1 MGPFNPEDTSHDVTD
16 NETRIAPGRPEP
28 AVTTSETAALMQQA
42 RLSVAASG
50 LTASGYPSRR
60 SLRSAA
66 PVTAQTVDA
75 APAVATP
82 AAPGSRRAAR
92 EARAAAQ
99 SAAPVTIAAA
109 QSAAPVTIAAAIP
122 AELATVPPSYSV
134 PPTYS
139 VPPAPQVAA
148 PFGTF
153 AAPAPAAAP
162 ATAPVHPSRRS
173 QRERGAAG
181 RPAARPVAATA
192 PRASAAAPVSV
203 RKRLSA
209 AGTMVLVGGL
219 FVSLTLPAYASNDY
233 AGELA
238 DAPAANVVAQTLALD
253 ETAVEAASAIEARD
267 TYETTSAVE
276 LRRLYL
282 DALRQQ
288 RLQEYLA
295 SGHMAMGDD
304 YPWATELGMGQG
316 GGLSPLNYFVRQCTD
331 FVAWRL
337 NRDAGSTRAPFK
349 YVWSNLTPGAG
360 SARSW
365 KSQWE
370 RHGWPISSTPAP
382 GWVAWFPGGNHVAYV
397 NSVLPDGSVF
407 IEEYNWGPDTYNQR
421 IIPAESAIYLS
432 PPPR

>member
-1 MGPFNPEDTSHDVTD
+1 
-16 NETRIAPGRPEP
+16 GRPEP

-50 LTASGYPSRR
+50 LTPSGYPSRR

-75 APAVATP
+75 APAVPTP

-92 EARAAAQ
+92 EAR
-99 SAAPVTIAAA
+99 AAA

-134 PPTYS
+134 PP
-139 VPPAPQVAA
+139 APQVAA

-153 AAPAPAAAP
+153 AAPAPTAAP

-192 PRASAAAPVSV
+192 PRASADAPVSV

-219 FVSLTLPAYASNDY
+219 FVSLTLPAYASHDY

-253 ETAVEAASAIEARD
+253 ETAVEAASA
-267 TYETTSAVE
+267 
-276 LRRLYL
+276 
-282 DALRQQ
+282 
-288 RLQEYLA
+288 
-295 SGHMAMGDD
+295 
-304 YPWATELGMGQG
+304 
-316 GGLSPLNYFVRQCTD
+316 
-331 FVAWRL
+331 
-337 NRDAGSTRAPFK
+337 
-349 YVWSNLTPGAG
+349 
-360 SARSW
+360 
-365 KSQWE
+365 
-370 RHGWPISSTPAP
+370 
-382 GWVAWFPGGNHVAYV
+382 
-397 NSVLPDGSVF
+397 
-407 IEEYNWGPDTYNQR
+407 
-421 IIPAESAIYLS
+421 
-432 PPPR
+432 

>member
-1 MGPFNPEDTSHDVTD
+1 
-16 NETRIAPGRPEP
+16 
-28 AVTTSETAALMQQA
+28 MQQA
-42 RLSVAASG
+42 RLSVASSG
-50 LTASGYPSRR
+50 APDAGFPSRR

-66 PVTAQTVDA
+66 PVAVPDA
-75 APAVATP
+75 APASAP
-82 AAPGSRRAAR
+82 AVPGSRRAAR
-92 EARAAAQ
+92 EARAVAE
-99 SAAPVTIAAA
+99 SVAPVMS
-109 QSAAPVTIAAAIP
+109 SAPAETVAPVEPASVSVQIAP
-122 AELATVPPSYSV
+122 H
-134 PPTYS
+134 
-139 VPPAPQVAA
+139 VAA

-153 AAPAPAAAP
+153 DAPTAEHLARRAERGSAARPAVPSPARSAASPASPAPARV
-162 ATAPVHPSRRS
+162 T
-173 QRERGAAG
+173 G
-181 RPAARPVAATA
+181 
-192 PRASAAAPVSV
+192 

-238 DAPAANVVAQTLALD
+238 ETSNAAVGAQALALD
-253 ETAVEAASAIEARD
+253 ESAAEAASTIEARD
-267 TYETTSAVE
+267 GYDSTSAVE
-276 LRRLYL
+276 LRRLYR

-288 RLQEYLA
+288 RLEEYLA
-295 SGHMAMGDD
+295 SGAMAMGDD
-304 YPWATELGMGQG
+304 YPWAAELGMGEG

-337 NRDAGSTRAPFK
+337 NRDAGSTSAPYK

-360 SARSW
+360 SAHSW

-370 RHGWPISSTPAP
+370 RHGWAVSSTPAP

-397 NSVLPDGSVF
+397 NSVLADGSVF

-421 IIPAESAIYLS
+421 IIQAGEALYLA